1 MKQTGR
7 WLVVMLL
14 AGGSHAWALHAG
26 DGLPVVS
33 NKAVA
38 VSVQGSVG
46 LLNGTAQENVYSSV
60 YGDRYHLSELD
71 WDIKDV
77 VMVGAQVSV
86 VLKNTFWLNA
96 GLWGSATK
104 GSGQMN
110 DWDWLMEEPG
120 SPWTDWSLSDAD
132 LTRAWLL
139 DLNVA
144 WEFTRTGGLGL
155 RGIAG
160 YKYNSWK
167 WQDYGIRHIYSSNPS
182 VPGGF
187 RNEVENDPHDTAI
200 IYEQE
205 FHIPYVGA
213 GVNYAAG
220 RWMFDAY
227 ALFAP
232 YIVAND
238 HDQHVLR
245 DLDFEET
252 FNGGGQYYGLG
263 LRATWQCTEHCYLS
277 DALDGQIIPE
287 MYGDTTVTDTRTGAQ
302 DTSTGTA
309 GMNSQVWMLSLGAG
323 GKF

>member
-1 MKQTGR
+1 MKQVFR
-7 WLVVMLL
+7 WLVVWL
-14 AGGSHAWALHAG
+14 AAG
-26 DGLPVVS
+26 LVGAQAMSVGNGLPVAT

-46 LLNGTAQENVYSSV
+46 LLNGTAQENVYSNV
-60 YGDRYHLSELD
+60 RGERYHLSELD
-71 WDIKDV
+71 WDIKNV
-77 VMVGAQVSV
+77 VLVGAQVSV
-86 VLKNTFWLNA
+86 VLKNTVWLNA

-104 GSGQMN
+104 GAGQMN

-120 SPWTDWSLSDAD
+120 SPWTDWSLSDVD

-139 DLNVA
+139 DLNAA
-144 WEFTRTGGLGL
+144 WEFMRWGGLGL

-167 WQDYGIRHIYSSNPS
+167 WQDYGIQHIYSSNPTI
-182 VPGGF
+182 PGGF
-187 RNEVENDPHDTAI
+187 RNDVANDPHNTAI

-213 GVNYAAG
+213 GLNYATG
-220 RWMFDAY
+220 RWVLEAY

-238 HDQHVLR
+238 RDQHLLR
-245 DLDFEET
+245 SLDFEET
-252 FNGGGQYYGLG
+252 FNGGGQYAGLG
-263 LRATWQCTEHCYLS
+263 LRATWQCTERCYLS
-277 DALDGQIIPE
+277 ASLDGQIIPE
-287 MYGDTTVTDTRTGAQ
+287 MYGDTTVTDTRTGAR

-309 GMNSQVWMLSLGAG
+309 GVNSQAWMLSLGAG